1 MGAAYITGLWTV
13 ALPAWHEGEL
23 RARAFRTGGRGPGH
37 RAATRERTL
46 SRRGG
51 GAPRTARAAGRW
63 GRRPASHP
71 GPARGGRSH
80 ADGRARWGGAVARW
94 VPRARARRQG
104 GRRVC
109 ARGRGGGGDRASPT
123 GRRAGRRPTRLESPR
138 RDDRPG

>member
-13 ALPAWHEGEL
+13 ALPAWHVGEL

-51 GAPRTARAAGRW
+51 GAPRTAGAAGRW

-71 GPARGGRSH
+71 GPARGRPES
-80 ADGRARWGGAVARW
+80 RRWPGPLAGSRGAVGSPP
-94 VPRARARRQG
+94 PRTPSRPTPRFRPTP
-104 GRRVC
+104 GRR
-109 ARGRGGGGDRASPT
+109 GP
-123 GRRAGRRPTRLESPR
+123 
-138 RDDRPG
+138 